1 MASCPRAE
9 IVHQGE
15 VEVFHVWTRCV
26 RRAFLC
32 GNDPHTGRDYEYR
45 RQWIHGFQQQLA
57 GLFGVEIGFHAELSN
72 HLHLVLRAR
81 PDVVATWSD
90 EEVARRQLTID
101 RLVKS
106 KDGCTI
112 SQVSEAEIT
121 LETADAD
128 RIAELRKRLSSI
140 SFFMKALCEHIG
152 RRANREDGCTG
163 RFFEGRFGCRW
174 LADEAAIFVCGIYVD
189 LNQIRAGEADTPEE
203 STHTSAFDRIG
214 ARNAGDAGSDSA
226 NQTTQSADGWMCE
239 LTLQEGL
246 DVDVRLFNRTQSTR
260 RASDKGLLP
269 LSLDEYLAMLHWTA
283 RQGRGNST
291 GCIPSHL
298 SSLLERLG
306 INGQF
311 WTELATK
318 FDRCF
323 GHVVG
328 RASDVAMRASQAGR
342 RFYRGQARCAEAFG

>member
-1 MASCPRAE
+1 MAACPRAE
-9 IVHQGE
+9 IVYQGE
-15 VEVFHVWTRCV
+15 VGVYHVWTRCV

-32 GNDPHTGRDYEYR
+32 GNDPFTGRDYEYR

-112 SQVSEAEIT
+112 SEVSDAEIA

-128 RIAELRKRLSSI
+128 RIVELRERLSSI

-189 LNQIRAGEADTPEE
+189 LNQI
-203 STHTSAFDRIG
+203 SSW
-214 ARNAGDAGSDSA
+214 SDSA
-226 NQTTQSADGWMCE
+226 SMASLGPNSPPSSTVVLAMWWVELRPWRRVLLKQADGF
-239 LTLQEGL
+239 T
-246 DVDVRLFNRTQSTR
+246 VAKPAART
-260 RASDKGLLP
+260 
-269 LSLDEYLAMLHWTA
+269 
-283 RQGRGNST
+283 
-291 GCIPSHL
+291 PSAKP
-298 SSLLERLG
+298 R
-306 INGQF
+306 
-311 WTELATK
+311 
-318 FDRCF
+318 
-323 GHVVG
+323 
-328 RASDVAMRASQAGR
+328 
-342 RFYRGQARCAEAFG
+342 